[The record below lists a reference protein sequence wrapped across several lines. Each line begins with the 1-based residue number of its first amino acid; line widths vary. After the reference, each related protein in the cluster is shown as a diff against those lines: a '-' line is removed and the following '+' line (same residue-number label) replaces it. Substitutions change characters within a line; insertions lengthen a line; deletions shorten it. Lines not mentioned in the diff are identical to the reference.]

1 MTEWVTSSG
10 LWTTRRRSLLGMAT
24 LRDMPAADTAAP
36 DTPAR
41 PSAPRARRLRG
52 GGRDLRLAL
61 GVGLVLL
68 AVLVGSRVVSS
79 GGDRV
84 QVWALRA
91 PLAAGTALA
100 ADDLVAVPVALDA
113 TEAYV
118 LATTDV
124 AGQRLTRD
132 VGADELL
139 PAAALAAGDAAPRRL
154 VTVPVDALHAP
165 PGLARGERVDVYVT
179 PKDGASV
186 GGDAVTVLPALV
198 LAGALVADPGVVD
211 QSGSSNQV
219 GVVLDVAAKDAD
231 RAVAAAR
238 AGDVDLVRVG
248 G

>member
-1 MTEWVTSSG
+1 
-10 LWTTRRRSLLGMAT
+10 MAT
-24 LRDMPAADTAAP
+24 LRDMPATAVDA
-36 DTPAR
+36 PAR
-41 PSAPRARRLRG
+41 LSVPRARRLRG

-68 AVLVGSRVVSS
+68 AVLVGSRVVGS

-84 QVWALRA
+84 SVWALRA
-91 PLAAGTALA
+91 PLAAGTSLS

-113 TEAYV
+113 IGAYV
-118 LATTDV
+118 PASTDV
-124 AGQRLTRD
+124 VGQRLSRD
-132 VGADELL
+132 VAVDELL
-139 PAAALAAGDAAPRRL
+139 PAAALSAGDSATRRL

-186 GGDAVTVLPALV
+186 GGDSVTVLPSLV

-211 QSGSSNQV
+211 QSGASNQV
-219 GVVLDVAAKDAD
+219 GVVLDIAAKDAD

>member
-68 AVLVGSRVVSS
+68 AVLVGSRV
-79 GGDRV
+79 
-84 QVWALRA
+84 
-91 PLAAGTALA
+91 
-100 ADDLVAVPVALDA
+100 
-113 TEAYV
+113 
-118 LATTDV
+118 
-124 AGQRLTRD
+124 
-132 VGADELL
+132 
-139 PAAALAAGDAAPRRL
+139 RRL